1 MTGDRQTIHYSR
13 GATRTNAAE
22 RTRQTRRPRVPGA
35 LEELAGR
42 QVDAREC
49 RKGPEPMPIW
59 FAVLAATPCQAK
71 VDGRGHSIRWECVAG
86 RALYTNVGPDNEE
99 IQPLDVRL
107 EGGHTLAVFWA
118 PNETAYSME
127 TYR

>member
-1 MTGDRQTIHYSR
+1 
-13 GATRTNAAE
+13 
-22 RTRQTRRPRVPGA
+22 
-35 LEELAGR
+35 
-42 QVDAREC
+42 
-49 RKGPEPMPIW
+49 MPIW